1 MLTAWKLSVLIGLS
15 CCSGVGQT
23 SSTHTVPA
31 ASTASVTDQGS
42 SQLQPEELK
51 LEPIEISKAIY
62 PQAAKERKIQG
73 QVVGNILVSESGEVE
88 SVRIDKGDPVLAAA
102 AEEAARSWKF
112 KPSLR
117 ESKPLAL
124 VARVTFNF
132 VLPDDVAET
141 KDVVADLDHISRF
154 PLRVRVSSGVSQ
166 GLLLRKVNPS
176 YPAGAEANR
185 IQGSVLLHAIIGK
198 DGKIADLQATSG
210 PEMLVPSAMEAVRQ
224 WQYKPY
230 LILGRPLEVDT
241 LIQVN
246 FTLR

>member
-1 MLTAWKLSVLIGLS
+1 
-15 CCSGVGQT
+15 
-23 SSTHTVPA
+23 
-31 ASTASVTDQGS
+31 VTDQGS

-112 KPSLR
+112 KPSL
-117 ESKPLAL
+117 KNGNPLAL

-132 VLPDDVAET
+132 VLSDNVAET
-141 KDVVADLDHISRF
+141 KDVVADLDHITRF
-154 PLRVRVSSGVSQ
+154 PLRVRVSMGVSQ

-176 YPAGAEANR
+176 YPVGAQARR
-185 IQGSVLLHAIIGK
+185 IEGSVLLHAIIGK

-210 PEMLVPSAMEAVRQ
+210 PEELVPAAKEAVRQ
-224 WQYKPY
+224 WQYRPY